1 MTDTPKRRFSK
12 RVRIAEKDAD
22 DRTVTG
28 AALVPW
34 EVDRQGDWLDP
45 DGVRAMYNPDPDDGV
60 MHAVFPDDDA
70 ETVESYVTDEPVTL
84 GGEEYPEGT
93 WVLTRRYLNDDLWA
107 LVESGVLAGFSIG
120 GAVTQEVEDIPV
132 DELPDE
138 VTFPAGV
145 EEAPA
150 TQLINGAT
158 DEVSDVDIP
167 AVPSAIHATAK
178 SVGKSIYDES
188 TDRDEFVETMED
200 RGHAEEDAEELFE
213 YLDTAA
219 KVGPAGVVAKFGDG
233 QTPMDST
240 KQTDPDVGDLDDE
253 DVGFLKWLRR
263 KVGGPATDAGDDPPA
278 DPMKLTRTPFAK
290 AADVVKEGRTL
301 NQSNRE
307 ALMAAHDA
315 VEAALASDMD
325 IETNRFSDNGDYEFH
340 LSDYEDKGS
349 HDDEDKDDE
358 YYPGKMEKLT
368 VEQGSLVVDAIE
380 EFLDA
385 QGDAS
390 YADFREWTW
399 HKWED
404 WDDDKAFAVDAAL
417 DQYRTW
423 TNEMHDTLDVTEEF
437 APWLAEESNID
448 TETTDITMTD
458 DDPNDDAIKALEKRI
473 EELEEEVDKDAD
485 ADGGDGGDGGDGV
498 DKDARIDELEE
509 RLDKLS
515 KQTTG
520 SDQLGGADPDEKTE
534 KSAIELEKEVFT
546 G

>member
-22 DRTVTG
+22 NRTVTG

-84 GGEEYPEGT
+84 GGEEYAAGT
-93 WVLTRRYLNDDLWA
+93 WVIRRRYDDDDLWA
-107 LVESGVLAGFSIG
+107 LVESGVLSGFSIG
-120 GAVTQEVEDIPV
+120 GSITQEDEDIPV

-138 VTFPAGV
+138 VTFPPGV
-145 EEAPA
+145 DEAPA
-150 TQLINGAT
+150 TKLINGAT

-188 TDRDEFVETMED
+188 TDREEFVETMEE
-200 RGHAEEDAEELFE
+200 RGHETEDAEELFE

-219 KVGPAGVVAKFGDG
+219 KVGPAGVVEKFGDSQLAMDG
-233 QTPMDST
+233 Q
-240 KQTDPDVGDLDDE
+240 KQTDPDVGDLDGE

-263 KVGGPATDAGDDPPA
+263 TVGRAATDAGNDAPA
-278 DPMKLTRTPFAK
+278 DPVELTRTSFAK

-325 IETNRFSDNGDYEFH
+325 IETNRFSDNDEYEFT
-340 LSDYEDKGS
+340 LTDYEDKGS
-349 HDDEDKDDE
+349 HDGDDE
-358 YYPGKMEKLT
+358 YYSPGKSAEKLT
-368 VEQGSLVVDAIE
+368 VEQGDHVVDAIE
-380 EFLDA
+380 EFLDT
-385 QGDAS
+385 QGDATF
-390 YADFREWTW
+390 AEFREWTW
-399 HKWED
+399 HKFED
-404 WDDDKAFAVDAAL
+404 WDSDKAFAVDTAL
-417 DQYRTW
+417 DQYATW
-423 TNEMHDTLDVTEEF
+423 TREMHDTLDVTEEF

-448 TETTDITMTD
+448 TETTDITMSDTDPD
-458 DDPNDDAIKALEKRI
+458 DDAVKALEKRI
-473 EELEEEVDKDAD
+473 EELEAEIEKDNDGAD
-485 ADGGDGGDGGDGV
+485 DDGGDGV

-509 RLDKLS
+509 RVDKLS
-515 KQTTG
+515 KETTE
-520 SDQLGGADPDEKTE
+520 SDQLGGTDGADEST